1 MCNGGR
7 VMKKYWKFIAM
18 SVVIVLTI
26 STYYIQSAIANKN
39 FDYKIEKVSGNEAE
53 IENLI
58 LEVSIPTNNYIWRNY
73 SLTKDGLI
81 SQYGDSMVINAF
93 SPLPLSLN
101 NQLGEYR
108 SFVRGK
114 NPYSNFLINDNRM
127 IYIGTEN
134 YNTKEWNKRAVN
146 IEVEILDKE
155 TEKRQKFELTSQ
167 LSTIYQMASIK
178 SIYHVDGE
186 IKLIVELHTTN
197 AGSSLYAFTIDEE
210 QQAITKETLLAI
222 NDKDSYFRNYN
233 GVSDNNRYFIYN
245 VEKFESNTPAPSVP
259 TDLYVYDFQS
269 ENTEKL
275 ELPNEVRSKMDYT
288 YTFLNN
294 EKLYV
299 FNRLETGIKGYQYN
313 IESKQWHESV
323 SFPLPISNE
332 IQTIREIENKLYS
345 VHADDVIVGDDI
357 QYVLLIHDLE
367 TTDVLF
373 EGKIT
378 QSGSQ
383 KNLQT
388 HFYDIYQVEDK

>member
-1 MCNGGR
+1 
-7 VMKKYWKFIAM
+7 MKKYWKFIAM

-114 NPYSNFLINDNRM
+114 NPYSNFLINDNQM

-155 TEKRQKFELTSQ
+155 TEKRQKLELTK
-167 LSTIYQMASIK
+167 IGRA
-178 SIYHVDGE
+178 HV
-186 IKLIVELHTTN
+186 
-197 AGSSLYAFTIDEE
+197 
-210 QQAITKETLLAI
+210 
-222 NDKDSYFRNYN
+222 
-233 GVSDNNRYFIYN
+233 
-245 VEKFESNTPAPSVP
+245 
-259 TDLYVYDFQS
+259 
-269 ENTEKL
+269 
-275 ELPNEVRSKMDYT
+275 
-288 YTFLNN
+288 
-294 EKLYV
+294 
-299 FNRLETGIKGYQYN
+299 
-313 IESKQWHESV
+313 
-323 SFPLPISNE
+323 
-332 IQTIREIENKLYS
+332 
-345 VHADDVIVGDDI
+345 
-357 QYVLLIHDLE
+357 
-367 TTDVLF
+367 
-373 EGKIT
+373 
-378 QSGSQ
+378 
-383 KNLQT
+383 
-388 HFYDIYQVEDK
+388 